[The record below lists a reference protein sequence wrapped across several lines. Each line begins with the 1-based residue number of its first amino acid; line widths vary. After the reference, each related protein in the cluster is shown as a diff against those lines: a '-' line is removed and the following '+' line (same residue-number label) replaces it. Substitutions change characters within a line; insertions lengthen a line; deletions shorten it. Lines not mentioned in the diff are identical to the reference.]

1 MLCLQQFTKEKVMGF
16 PLVFGL
22 SMVASI
28 VGVIVHSIWQE
39 VDDSVVRRV
48 MATYLKKFK
57 RLKV

>member
-1 MLCLQQFTKEKVMGF
+1 MGF